1 MKVVLPDA
9 TELELPEGATGL
21 DAARAIGPKLAE
33 QAVLLRSNGSVQDLR
48 QPLEDGQKIQIVTT
62 RDTDDPDALYVLRH
76 SAAHLLA
83 EAVRRL
89 YPGVKIAIGPPI
101 ENGFYYDFEFP
112 EPIREEDLEQIEA
125 EIARELEEG
134 REWTREEVD
143 AEQAKRIFSEQGE
156 NYKVELVDTADGPIT
171 FYTQGDF
178 TDLCRGPHLQN
189 SKPIKALKLTSLAGA
204 YWRGDEHN
212 KQLTRI
218 YGTAFYSQEDLER
231 HLERLD
237 EARKRDHRRL
247 GRDLD
252 LFHLSEHSPGSPF
265 WHPKGMVIWNAL
277 EDLRRQEN
285 LKRGYEEVK
294 TPLLYDI
301 ETYITSGHYDNY
313 KDNMFFVETGDE
325 ERMALKPMNC
335 PGHML
340 LFGSELRSY
349 RDLPI
354 RYAES
359 STLHRDEPGGT
370 LHGLLRVRHIT
381 QDDAHVFVTEDQIQ
395 DEIDG
400 MIDFVTFL
408 YDQFGLAARAELSTR
423 PENRLGTDEQW
434 DRAEGA
440 LEAALKRHGMN
451 YVISPGEGTF
461 YGPKIDLHMTDVL
474 GRSWQMGTIQLDYQM
489 PMQFGLTYMGADNKE
504 HHPVVIHR
512 ALLGSLERF
521 IGVLIEHYGGAFPF
535 WLAPVQ
541 VRIIPVGEDHRDA
554 AAELAQALREAGFRV
569 DVDDRDETV
578 GKRIRD
584 GELEKVPKVIVY
596 GDRESRRVP
605 VGPGPGRRA
614 VPDGPGRLRPRACY
628 SEALTKAGA
637 DPFLTRRATSS
648 ARVQPRRFSGET
660 GRCVQRLLPFEK
672 EDLKSLVNSL

>member
-1 MKVVLPDA
+1 MKVVLPDK

-48 QPLEDGQKIQIVTT
+48 QPLEDGQQIQIVTT
-62 RDTDDPDALYVLRH
+62 RDKDDPDALYVLRH

-112 EPIREEDLEQIEA
+112 EPIREDDLEKIEA
-125 EIARELEEG
+125 EIARELKEG
-134 REWTREEVD
+134 REWSREEID
-143 AEQAKRIFSEQGE
+143 ADEARRIFSEQGE
-156 NYKVELVDTADGPIT
+156 NYKVELVDTAEGPIT
-171 FYTQGDF
+171 LYTQGDF

-218 YGTAFYSQEDLER
+218 YGTAFYSQEDLDR
-231 HLERLD
+231 HLERLE

-285 LKRGYEEVK
+285 SKRGYEEVK

-313 KDNMFFVETGDE
+313 KENMFFVNTGDE

-349 RDLPI
+349 RDLPV

-395 DEIDG
+395 GEIDG
-400 MIDFVTFL
+400 MIDFVAFL
-408 YDQFGLAARAELSTR
+408 YDQFGVVARAELSTR

-440 LEAALKRHGMN
+440 LEAALKRHEMD

-521 IGVLIEHYGGAFPF
+521 IGILIEHYGGAFPF

-554 AAELAQALREAGFRV
+554 AAELARALREAGFRV

-584 GELEKVPKVIVY
+584 GEIEKIPKVVVY
-596 GDRESRRVP
+596 GDRESAESLSVRDRGGEQYQTGLVDL
-605 VGPGPGRRA
+605 VRE
-614 VPDGPGRLRPRACY
+614 L
-628 SEALTKAGA
+628 
-637 DPFLTRRATSS
+637 AT
-648 ARVQPRRFSGET
+648 
-660 GRCVQRLLPFEK
+660 
-672 EDLKSLVNSL
+672 LKP